1 MKLKS
6 KIKFILIFAF
16 MFIILG
22 ITKTFAAS
30 ISVTPSTTSVAP
42 GGTFTVT
49 IGASDATGRV
59 NISASN
65 GTVNPTS
72 VWIEND
78 SKSVTVT
85 AGSSGTVTVSVSGE
99 VSNNSGV
106 DKKISGSTS
115 VKIGTNTSGGTTSGG
130 NSGGT
135 SSNPGTQNPA
145 GNSNQGSQV
154 TGTDTNVNL
163 VNLGI
168 RPNDFT
174 GFKSSQTS
182 YSVNVPNEVAS
193 VNVYA
198 TPASSNARVSG
209 TGQKTLKE
217 GTNRFDITVTNGG
230 ATKIYTISVIRKT
243 IDGEIPPNVIDQE
256 NPDGESGN
264 SEENV
269 GIGLESLEIDGFE
282 LDQEFKTDVYEYK
295 VITDKVLTLEELE
308 LIKPKI
314 LAKANSE
321 NVVLEVVPEITEDG
335 KSIITIIV
343 KDAEKEYARY
353 IITFGPEEKE
363 DENIVA
369 GIVTDNSNNDGKGSW
384 LSNIPTEYKLYTA
397 LAGIGLIFLIG
408 ISYTVIAYLKS
419 KQLQEYEE
427 DFSFEDNNELANAQN
442 YYNIDKTEK
451 AEEKERIKELETN
464 DVSVADT
471 AKDIL
476 SKAEKLGGYRSLRSH
491 RKSSGGRHF

>member
-1 MKLKS
+1 MKYYGIDPSLVQIYNIRNLESVKVWDLVQNEIGKRVIVPAIMIIYDGGKQLNLCAKDKYFDIYVKKVVEVYKDEKDNILEDNLTDPFRLKS
-6 KIKFILIFAF
+6 RIDIDDNTKKIFESGNLEKINEIFHFYQGKEAYDESLMFQIDEVRPLIKLVQYHIRRLFDN
-16 MFIILG
+16 
-22 ITKTFAAS
+22 T
-30 ISVTPSTTSVAP
+30 
-42 GGTFTVT
+42 
-49 IGASDATGRV
+49 DR
-59 NISASN
+59 NISFNDEFSGYRDNYLMSGQIN
-65 GTVNPTS
+65 GIESYFPFSYQNNDDSYEFWVNGLVNQNKTV
-72 VWIEND
+72 
-78 SKSVTVT
+78 K
-85 AGSSGTVTVSVSGE
+85 VSVSF
-99 VSNNSGV
+99 
-106 DKKISGSTS
+106 KK
-115 VKIGTNTSGGTTSGG
+115 
-130 NSGGT
+130 
-135 SSNPGTQNPA
+135 
-145 GNSNQGSQV
+145 
-154 TGTDTNVNL
+154 D
-163 VNLGI
+163 
-168 RPNDFT
+168 
-174 GFKSSQTS
+174 
-182 YSVNVPNEVAS
+182 E
-193 VNVYA
+193 
-198 TPASSNARVSG
+198 
-209 TGQKTLKE
+209 
-217 GTNRFDITVTNGG
+217 
-230 ATKIYTISVIRKT
+230 ISVEVK
-243 IDGEIPPNVIDQE
+243 
-256 NPDGESGN
+256 
-264 SEENV
+264 
-269 GIGLESLEIDGFE
+269 IDGFE